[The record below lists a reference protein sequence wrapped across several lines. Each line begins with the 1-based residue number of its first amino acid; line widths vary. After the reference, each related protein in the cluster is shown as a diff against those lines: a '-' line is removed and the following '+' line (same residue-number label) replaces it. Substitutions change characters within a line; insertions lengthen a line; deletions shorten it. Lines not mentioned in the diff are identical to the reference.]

1 MIKIVKIIVTV
12 LIVFIL
18 LNVNEKYIL
27 FFYFI
32 LTSRINMPG

>member
-32 LTSRINMPG
+32 LISRINMPG